1 MSWLSNI
8 LGGMFGRAT
17 PPDPGQSAQRMA
29 EWEQALQHNQL
40 PSFVEARLA
49 AAATG
54 KAPWVATM
62 SAAELGLARSKGI
75 RPLAMVSGTCWQHY
89 GYSWTRGHAEG
100 WHRALARLQKEA
112 QAVGANAVVDVKMRK
127 IDLAIG
133 ESMDFT
139 LVGTAVRIDGI
150 KASAH
155 PVVATVPALEFV
167 RLLEADIVP
176 VGIAIGAQYDFLSSS
191 MVFAAFGGALGGG
204 NPASAAAQRLRG
216 NLSPAARRRLQA
228 RTAGAGIS
236 FSFSGNVTGGMRP
249 FTNAPLPELSQ
260 FWEGIRRYALA
271 ELQRDAQRQ
280 GNGVLAHTHFGQLIK
295 IEQGDNNPP
304 RFLGRHIVIGT
315 VVHTKP
321 ASGVPHE
328 IHTVVDMRD
337 ELSPLSGGTA
347 AVHAAY
353 PLREEE
359 GAI

>member
-8 LGGMFGRAT
+8 LGGMFGRAAA
-17 PPDPGQSAQRMA
+17 PDSGQSAQRMA

-40 PSFVEARLA
+40 PAFVEARLA
-49 AAATG
+49 AAGTG

-62 SAAELGLARSKGI
+62 SAAELGLARVKGI

-100 WHRALARLQKEA
+100 WHQALARLQKEA
-112 QAVGANAVVDVKMRK
+112 HAVGANAVVDVKMRK

-139 LVGTAVRIDGI
+139 LIGTAVRIDGI

-155 PVVATVPALEFV
+155 PIVATVPALEFV

-191 MVFAAFGGALGGG
+191 MVFAAFGGAMGDG
-204 NPASAAAQRLRG
+204 NPASAAALRLQG

-228 RTAGAGIS
+228 RTSTGMS

-260 FWEGIRRYALA
+260 FWEGIRRHALA
-271 ELQRDAQRQ
+271 ELRRDAQRH
-280 GNGVLAHTHFGQLIK
+280 GTGVLAHTHFGQLLK

-328 IHTVVDMRD
+328 IRTVVDMRD
-337 ELSPLSGGTA
+337 GLSPLSNAMVAGHT
-347 AVHAAY
+347 AY